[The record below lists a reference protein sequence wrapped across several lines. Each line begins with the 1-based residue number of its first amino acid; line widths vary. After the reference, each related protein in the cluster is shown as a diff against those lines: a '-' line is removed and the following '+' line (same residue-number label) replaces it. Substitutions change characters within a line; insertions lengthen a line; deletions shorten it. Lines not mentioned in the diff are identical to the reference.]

1 MDRVRRT
8 QESYDRIAAEY
19 WQRHDDRSA
28 LYSWMKKF
36 AAQVAPCGR
45 VLDLGAGPC
54 VDSAD
59 LRGFGLDVISL
70 DRSRQM
76 LSVARERHPGLRVQG
91 DSRHLPFPRASIDGV
106 WASASLLHLERA
118 DLGPALAGI
127 RDVLRPGGV
136 LFLTLKEGA
145 GEGWE
150 IAKYGADT
158 PRWFTYWS
166 EREVDG
172 LLEAAELD
180 LVESSTEP
188 GRPERWI
195 VRLARRR
202 PA

>member
-8 QESYDRIAAEY
+8 QESYDRIAADY
-19 WQRHDDRSA
+19 WQRHGDRA
-28 LYSWMKKF
+28 VLHSWMQKF
-36 AAQVAPCGR
+36 ASRVARHGR
-45 VLDLGAGPC
+45 VIDLGAGPC
-54 VDSAD
+54 VDSAA

-76 LSVARERHPGLRVQG
+76 LSVTRERYPGPRVQG
-91 DSRHLPFPRASIDGV
+91 DSRRLPFRPASFDGI
-106 WASASLLHLERA
+106 WASASLLHLERG
-118 DLGPALAGI
+118 DLALALAGV
-127 RDVLRPGGV
+127 RDILRPGGV
-136 LFLTLKEGA
+136 LFMTLKEGA

-166 EREVDG
+166 EREIDAR
-172 LLEAAELD
+172 LEAAELEV
-180 LVESSTEP
+180 VEAATEA

-195 VRLARRR
+195 VRMARRR